1 MNRRAI
7 MVIGYRLL
15 VIGICLL
22 PNAVYGQSLGE
33 GLTNPKIEALRDFFQ
48 SYNIRIAPRL
58 VNAGSQP
65 GDHELELH
73 YHFSESV
80 YPTVHPVT
88 GEYIGNK
95 GFTTGLEDGRSYSLK
110 YKQTQAIYEK
120 VLATIEE
127 LKKDAREYNRWDY
140 HEDDADTIHISM
152 VLNGGMG
159 GDEIET
165 SVSRAYHVPYID
177 NASEHILFAYTRK
190 NEKTRESHGSFAL
203 WYTCVIDTVK
213 ANKMLDI
220 KKFLTMVSP
229 AIEPLSD
236 KRRLLH
242 YQHDET
248 MYKKY
253 TTRQL
258 MNFFIGNFTRR
269 SGETKGMDI
278 VINTKEKAE
287 QALQNLKQT
296 IGQYI
301 RLYPDEGIEFYPGIT
316 WGRGQQLLFRSM
328 FSRSTISEMQLAEQ
342 LEVCIEHDSDV
353 GKWHLLFYVTKG
365 ERWVPIK
372 WQTIHSFNNME
383 FEYD

>member
-48 SYNIRIAPRL
+48 SYNIRIDPRL

-80 YPTVHPVT
+80 WPTVHPVT

-140 HEDDADTIHISM
+140 HEDDTDTIHISM

-190 NEKTRESHGSFAL
+190 NEKTLEPHGSFAL

-229 AIEPLSD
+229 AIEP
-236 KRRLLH
+236 
-242 YQHDET
+242 
-248 MYKKY
+248 
-253 TTRQL
+253 
-258 MNFFIGNFTRR
+258 
-269 SGETKGMDI
+269 
-278 VINTKEKAE
+278 
-287 QALQNLKQT
+287 
-296 IGQYI
+296 
-301 RLYPDEGIEFYPGIT
+301 
-316 WGRGQQLLFRSM
+316 
-328 FSRSTISEMQLAEQ
+328 
-342 LEVCIEHDSDV
+342 
-353 GKWHLLFYVTKG
+353 
-365 ERWVPIK
+365 
-372 WQTIHSFNNME
+372 
-383 FEYD
+383 